1 MYQEEEPRLVSSHS
15 VYVSSFIRQMAK
27 LRNVS
32 KALLFLTLVAL
43 AATTTAAGNDDGV
56 VDDHD
61 SSETGPRTTT
71 TSTEIPILEP
81 GNERADDTEAG
92 ERVRQIKFGDKVK
105 LDDIGPI
112 IVNDDCSMRRIANW
126 ETLTQR
132 EKNGA
137 QRRVAARNK
146 RRLDHCRR
154 LEQEGKLR
162 RPLDAFDEFAP
173 SAMDPRSH
181 IEEVS
186 VASLIAD
193 DHDEL

>member
-1 MYQEEEPRLVSSHS
+1 M
-15 VYVSSFIRQMAK
+15 I
-27 LRNVS
+27 
-32 KALLFLTLVAL
+32 AL
-43 AATTTAAGNDDGV
+43 AASTTAAGNADGV
-56 VDDHD
+56 
-61 SSETGPRTTT
+61 TGDEHGTGATD
-71 TSTEIPILEP
+71 TEIPILEA
-81 GNERADDTEAG
+81 GNEGADGGGTGG
-92 ERVRQIKFGDKVK
+92 EGRVRQIQFGEKVK

-137 QRRVAARNK
+137 QRRVATRNK
-146 RRLDHCRR
+146 RRLEHCRK

-162 RPLDAFDEFAP
+162 RPLDAYDEFAP
-173 SAMDPRSH
+173 SAMNPHAH

-186 VASLIAD
+186 VASLLAD